1 MRAKTM
7 FLATASVIVAFAGA
21 NAQRV
26 DRARVNAYGQRT
38 QDRPPVD
45 VWIDR
50 YSFSYGE
57 RLRAY
62 FQTDPG
68 AYVTVL
74 RVTTRGDLKV
84 LYPHTPTVQRAF
96 TYDLLVDDEVP
107 YATDAAFYLNEP
119 AGVGFVF
126 AIASYTPFDY
136 RAVTSGDRWSTLQF
150 TANRYQDPFEDPFED
165 PFTVVNRFLTRTLSR
180 RADYSVDYIE
190 YEVTGGGRYRTR
202 PYSSL
207 GYDDLYFQCLSAY
220 GPRALNYCRTYSH
233 FGYAPYVLGTFPR
246 SPAPIARTPAVPSAK
261 THPIARPPAIPSAKT
276 HPIARTPTIPSPK
289 THPPKS
295 FVSDPIVGDESLTP
309 MALQPNPSGEEV
321 QRVLRDRPR
330 DGARRVDGGNET
342 ARRSEPRD
350 ASPSEYR
357 NSPAPRIEVRR
368 EPRYE
373 PAPQRGYELAPTLR
387 HEPAPVAAPQPRY
400 EPTPVAAAQP
410 RYEPPRVAAPQPRY
424 EPPPRYEAPARVE
437 PRETPAPAPQPAP
450 APPPSPPPPQRVE
463 PAPRMIPAI
472 PPPPPPSAD
481 HSATLDR

>member
-1 MRAKTM
+1 M
-7 FLATASVIVAFAGA
+7 FLATASVVVAFAGA

-26 DRARVNAYGQRT
+26 DRARVNAYGQRM
-38 QDRPPVD
+38 QDGPPVG

-84 LYPHTPTVQRAF
+84 LYPHTPTIQQAF
-96 TYDLLVDDEVP
+96 TSDLLVDDEVP

-119 AGVGFVF
+119 SGVGFVF

-136 RAVTSGDRWSTLQF
+136 RSVTSGGRWSTLQL
-150 TANRYQDPFEDPFED
+150 TGSRYEDPSM
-165 PFTVVNRFLTRTLSR
+165 VVNSFLTRTLSR

-190 YEVTGGGRYRTR
+190 YEVRGGGQYRTH

-207 GYDDLYFQCLSAY
+207 SYDDLYFQCLSVY
-220 GPRALNYCRTYSH
+220 GPRVLNYCRTYSQ
-233 FGYAPYVLGTFPR
+233 FGYAPYVVGAFPH
-246 SPAPIARTPAVPSAK
+246 SPAPIGRTPA
-261 THPIARPPAIPSAKT
+261 
-276 HPIARTPTIPSPK
+276 IPSPK
-289 THPPKS
+289 TRPPKS
-295 FVSDPIVGDESLTP
+295 FIPDPMVGDEGLKP
-309 MALQPNPSGEEV
+309 NAPQPNPSGEEEV
-321 QRVLRDRPR
+321 QRVLRGRPG

-342 ARRSEPRD
+342 ARRAEPHA

-373 PAPQRGYELAPTLR
+373 PAPRQRYEP
-387 HEPAPVAAPQPRY
+387 APQPRS
-400 EPTPVAAAQP
+400 EPAPAP
-410 RYEPPRVAAPQPRY
+410 RYEPAPVAAPQPRY

-437 PRETPAPAPQPAP
+437 PRAAPAPARQP
-450 APPPSPPPPQRVE
+450 APPP
-463 PAPRMIPAI
+463 PAA
-472 PPPPPPSAD
+472 PPPPPAAE

>member
-7 FLATASVIVAFAGA
+7 FLATASVVVAFAGA

-38 QDRPPVD
+38 QDGPPVN
-45 VWIDR
+45 VWIDG
-50 YSFSYGE
+50 YSFFYGE

-62 FQTDPG
+62 FQTEPG
-68 AYVTVL
+68 AYVTVV

-96 TYDLLVDDEVP
+96 TSDLLVDDEVP

-119 AGVGFVF
+119 SGVGFVF

-136 RAVTSGDRWSTLQF
+136 RAVTSGGRWSTLQF
-150 TANRYQDPFEDPFED
+150 TANRYQDPRED

-180 RADYSVDYIE
+180 RTDYSVDYIE
-190 YEVTGGGRYRTR
+190 YEVRGGGRYRTR
-202 PYSSL
+202 QYSSL

-220 GPRALNYCRTYSH
+220 GPRALNYCRSYSR
-233 FGYAPYVLGTFPR
+233 FGYAPYVRGAFPR
-246 SPAPIARTPAVPSAK
+246 SPVPIARTPAIPSPK
-261 THPIARPPAIPSAKT
+261 THPIVRPPAIASPKT

-295 FVSDPIVGDESLTP
+295 FIPDPTVGDEGLTP
-309 MALQPNPSGEEV
+309 KALQSNPSGEEV
-321 QRVLRDRPR
+321 QRVLRGRPR
-330 DGARRVDGGNET
+330 DGARRVDGANET
-342 ARRSEPRD
+342 ARRAEPRD

-373 PAPQRGYELAPTLR
+373 PAPQQRYEPAPQQRYEPAPQQRYEPAPTLR

-400 EPTPVAAAQP
+400 EP
-410 RYEPPRVAAPQPRY
+410 
-424 EPPPRYEAPARVE
+424 PPRYEAPVRAE
-437 PRETPAPAPQPAP
+437 PRETPAPAPRP
-450 APPPSPPPPQRVE
+450 APPPPPSSPPPQRVE
-463 PAPRMIPAI
+463 PAPRVIPAI